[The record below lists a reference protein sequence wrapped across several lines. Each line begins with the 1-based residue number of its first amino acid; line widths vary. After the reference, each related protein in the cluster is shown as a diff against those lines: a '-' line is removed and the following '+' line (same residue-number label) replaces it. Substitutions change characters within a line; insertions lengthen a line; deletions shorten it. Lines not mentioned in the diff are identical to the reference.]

1 MAASRFDALESTQID
16 PTFALM
22 TSFKGDPAPEKVN
35 LAVGAY
41 RDSQGKPWVLDSA
54 KEQLSTDPLDN
65 HDYLPPPGNAD
76 FLRCA
81 RDLLFRGASY
91 DEQWHKDS
99 NRIASVQTIS
109 GTGANHLGARFL
121 VDALRPKRV
130 WVSDPTWSNHH
141 LIWQLVGSQLDD
153 LRPLEIRSYRYHNTS
168 THTLDF
174 EGMISD
180 LEHEAEAN
188 DVLLLHACAHNP
200 TGLDP
205 SSQQWEKIADICQKK
220 ALFPFFDSAY
230 QGFASSS
237 LENDAFPIRHFFA
250 RNLEL
255 CVAQSFSKNMGLY
268 GERVGAFH
276 LVTSSETAK
285 DQSFRRLVR
294 IQRGE
299 ISSPPAFGAKIAT
312 KILSEP
318 TLFRQWEQ
326 DLAKMNT
333 RLQGIRYELWKQ
345 LTLLGTPGNWD
356 HLRTQVGM
364 FSYIDLNG
372 VEMELLKTKHHV
384 YGMPSGRI
392 SMTGVTDANVVYVAK
407 ALDAR

>member
-1 MAASRFDALESTQID
+1 MKQKRMMYCYYMLAHTIQQAWILPLSSGKKLPISARKKHYFPSLIQHSKISLAILSQI
-16 PTFALM
+16 PSLHGLVLM
-22 TSFKGDPAPEKVN
+22 VIHS
-35 LAVGAY
+35 
-41 RDSQGKPWVLDSA
+41 
-54 KEQLSTDPLDN
+54 
-65 HDYLPPPGNAD
+65 
-76 FLRCA
+76 
-81 RDLLFRGASY
+81 
-91 DEQWHKDS
+91 
-99 NRIASVQTIS
+99 
-109 GTGANHLGARFL
+109 
-121 VDALRPKRV
+121 
-130 WVSDPTWSNHH
+130 
-141 LIWQLVGSQLDD
+141 
-153 LRPLEIRSYRYHNTS
+153 
-168 THTLDF
+168 
-174 EGMISD
+174 
-180 LEHEAEAN
+180 
-188 DVLLLHACAHNP
+188 
-200 TGLDP
+200 
-205 SSQQWEKIADICQKK
+205 
-220 ALFPFFDSAY
+220 

-356 HLRTQVGM
+356 HLRTQVC
-364 FSYIDLNG
+364 D
-372 VEMELLKTKHHV
+372 
-384 YGMPSGRI
+384 
-392 SMTGVTDANVVYVAK
+392 
-407 ALDAR
+407 